1 MPNQHNSS
9 NVSKPIKEYLA
20 EKGLSPD
27 LPNRHLS
34 DTYVAQPQNT
44 SPEDQTYISYMNSV
58 PASYSVM
65 SQQSQEVSRQIGRL
79 KPYLTC
85 FESEDEESIAMREN
99 INSAIGILHNFAS
112 IPFPVPMLSL
122 GHENSTLFIKTDNVY
137 GDIEIKNGNVEYLV
151 EENSGGQKSSYYGEE
166 KLEAGRLPSKLLVL
180 LYKAFART
188 K

>member
-1 MPNQHNSS
+1 MPNQHSSS

-20 EKGLSPD
+20 EKGLSANIPKR
-27 LPNRHLS
+27 LPS
-34 DTYVAQPQNT
+34 DTYVALPSSA
-44 SPEDQTYISYMNSV
+44 SPEDPTYISYMHSV

-65 SQQSQEVSRQIGRL
+65 SQQSEEVSRQISRL

-85 FESEDEESIAMREN
+85 FEAEDEESNAMREN

-122 GHENSTLFIKTDNVY
+122 GQENSTLFIKTDNVY
-137 GDIEIKNGNVEYLV
+137 GDIEIKDGNVEYLV

-166 KLEAGRLPSKLLVL
+166 KLEPGRLPSKLLVL